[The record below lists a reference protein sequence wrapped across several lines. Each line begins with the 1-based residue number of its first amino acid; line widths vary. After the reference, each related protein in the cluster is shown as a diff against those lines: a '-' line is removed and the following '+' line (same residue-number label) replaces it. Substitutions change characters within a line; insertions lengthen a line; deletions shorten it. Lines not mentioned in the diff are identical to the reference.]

1 MGRSQRIGWAVGLAT
16 IATGAFAAPGA
27 YASTGN
33 LSGFLSKLTPQIQQT
48 SDQICLATPSDT
60 VTLTKPVG
68 AHDSLVL
75 VVAGQG
81 YGATSPAVAGV
92 SDNINGAWTQVTNA
106 PGVTP
111 DSLHYLSYSVYE
123 LPDSQ
128 AAPNGLMITVN
139 EAAGQSAASAVALE
153 VDGQVANASFND
165 SSLSVSANG
174 VMSAPRGSSA
184 WADRLDLTLGM
195 FGAYQ
200 YGQDFN
206 PGNGWTMSAAEN
218 CTAAI
223 AISSGPT
230 GGWNWSGSGSVP
242 APTVDVSEP
251 TYYMAGTLNFRFDL
265 ATWLHISGKE

>member
-1 MGRSQRIGWAVGLAT
+1 MGRSQRIGWAVGLVT

-27 YASTGN
+27 YASTGSLAGVLN
-33 LSGFLSKLTPQIQQT
+33 QLTPQIQQV

-60 VTLTKPVG
+60 VALTKPVG

-81 YGATSPAVAGV
+81 YGATSPAVTGV
-92 SDNINGAWTQVTNA
+92 SDNVNGAWTQVTNA

-111 DSLHYLSYSVYE
+111 DSLHYLSYAVYE
-123 LPDSQ
+123 MPDSQ

-139 EAAGQSAASAVALE
+139 ELAGQSAASAVALE
-153 VDGQVANASFND
+153 VDGQVTDASFND
-165 SSLSVSANG
+165 SSLGVSSNG

-184 WADRLDLTLGM
+184 LADRLDLTLGL

-200 YGQDFN
+200 YGQNFN
-206 PGNGWTMSAAEN
+206 AGNGWTMSAAEN

-223 AISSGPT
+223 AISSGPV
-230 GGWNWSGSGSVP
+230 GGWAWQGSGSVP

-251 TYYMAGTLNFRFDL
+251 TYYMAGTLDFRFDV
-265 ATWLHISGKE
+265 ATLLHITGRE